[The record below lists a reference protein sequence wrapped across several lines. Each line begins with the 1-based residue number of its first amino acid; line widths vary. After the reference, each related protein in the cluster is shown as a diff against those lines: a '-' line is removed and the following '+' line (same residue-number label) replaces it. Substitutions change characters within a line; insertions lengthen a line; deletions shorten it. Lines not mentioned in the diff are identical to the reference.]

1 MAKHRFHSA
10 DYSGQTGDAGAPIH
24 SGAVEI
30 KALAV
35 LCMTFFLVALDNT
48 IVNVALPTLQRSLG
62 SSTTELQWITDAY
75 TTAFAGL
82 IIVGGHLADRL
93 GRREVLQSGLV
104 AFIIGSVV
112 ALSAH
117 SSDVIIVGRLVM
129 GIGAALAV
137 PASLSM
143 LIDVFPTPAQRQT
156 AIAGWTASAGLGV
169 ALGPLVGGAL
179 LTHFWWGSIFLAN
192 MAVAALALVA
202 SGLLLPRSPSHRL
215 HSLDWIGS
223 ALSVVALS
231 CLVAGII
238 QAPSWGWADLRTLFL
253 FVVAVVA
260 GLLFVRRAMT
270 AESGIVHFSV
280 FRSRHFSLSSLAMGT
295 IYLGIFGFLFL
306 MTQFL
311 QLYLGY
317 SPLRA
322 GVSFLPAAV
331 AVVAGTGVARALAPQ
346 VGPRLSLAVGLV
358 LMIVAI
364 GQELFFTTATT
375 YVGVVGILV
384 TGGLSMGIVLTVG
397 TDEVMGSLA
406 PRETGIG
413 AAINVAAMEIGGALG
428 VALFGSI
435 FNSEYA
441 RELKP
446 ATAALPVAIRNL
458 ADGSLTTGL
467 AVAGHLAGAIQSL
480 LVLQVRL
487 GFMDGFALAG
497 WMGVTAAAAAA
508 LCVAA
513 FMPSQSVAAAGEPE
527 PEPA

>member
-1 MAKHRFHSA
+1 MAKNRFR
-10 DYSGQTGDAGAPIH
+10 SGVDSKQLGGQGGGIGGAE
-24 SGAVEI
+24 A

-48 IVNVALPTLQRSLG
+48 IINVALPTMQRSLG

-104 AFIIGSVV
+104 SFVLGSLV
-112 ALSAH
+112 ALLAH
-117 SSDVIIVGRLVM
+117 SSGTVIAGRLVM

-143 LIDVFPTPAQRQT
+143 LIDVFPAPRQRQT

-179 LTHFWWGSIFLAN
+179 LTQFWWGSIFLAN
-192 MAVAALALVA
+192 IAVAGLALAA
-202 SGLLLPRSPSHRL
+202 SGLLLPKSPSHRL
-215 HSLDWIGS
+215 HSLDWLGS
-223 ALSVVALS
+223 ILSVVALS

-238 QAPSWGWADLRTLFL
+238 QAPNWGWTDTRTLAL
-253 FVVAVVA
+253 FAITAIA
-260 GLLFVRRAMT
+260 GVLFTRRAMT

-280 FRSRHFSLSSLAMGT
+280 FKSRHFSLSSMAMGA

-311 QLYLGY
+311 QSFLGY

-322 GVSFLPAAV
+322 GVSFLPAAI
-331 AVVAGTGVARALAPQ
+331 AVVIGTGIARALAPK
-346 VGPRLSLAVGLV
+346 VGPRAALAAGLA
-358 LMIVAI
+358 LMVAAI
-364 GQELFFTTATT
+364 AQELFFTTATT
-375 YVGVVGILV
+375 YRGVVGILV

-413 AAINVAAMEIGGALG
+413 AAINVAAMEVGGALG
-428 VALFGSI
+428 VALFGSV
-435 FNSEYA
+435 FNSEFT
-441 RELKP
+441 RQLKP
-446 ATAALPVAIRNL
+446 ATTALPAAMRHL
-458 ADGSLTTGL
+458 ATGSLTAGL
-467 AVAGHLAGAIQSL
+467 AIARHLAGALQAL
-480 LVLQVRL
+480 LVLHLRS

-497 WMGVTAAAAAA
+497 WIGVAAAAAA
-508 LCVAA
+508 AVCVAA
-513 FMPSQSVAAAGEPE
+513 LMPGHSVAALSDAEGT
-527 PEPA
+527 

>member
-1 MAKHRFHSA
+1 MVESRFREGR
-10 DYSGQTGDAGAPIH
+10 DTTQSGGGGQRTQPRGA
-24 SGAVEI
+24 ET

-48 IVNVALPTLQRSLG
+48 IINVALPTLQRSLG
-62 SSTTELQWITDAY
+62 SSTTALQWITDAY

-104 AFIIGSVV
+104 AFVLGSVI
-112 ALSAH
+112 ALFAH
-117 SSDVIIVGRLVM
+117 SSNVVITGRLVM

-143 LIDVFPTPAQRQT
+143 LIDVFPAPRQRQT

-179 LTHFWWGSIFLAN
+179 LTRFWWGSIFLAN
-192 MAVAALALVA
+192 IAVAGLALAA
-202 SGLLLPRSPSHRL
+202 SGLLLPKTPSHRL
-215 HSLDWIGS
+215 HSLDWMGS
-223 ALSVVALS
+223 MLSVVALS

-238 QAPSWGWADLRTLFL
+238 QAPSWGWADLRTVALFL
-253 FVVAVVA
+253 VAA
-260 GLLFVRRAMT
+260 ISGLLFIRRAMT

-280 FRSRHFSLSSLAMGT
+280 FKSRHFSLSSLAMGA

-311 QLYLGY
+311 QSYLGY

-331 AVVAGTGVARALAPQ
+331 AVVIGTGIARALAPR
-346 VGPRLSLAVGLV
+346 VGPRLALSAGLI
-358 LMIVAI
+358 LMVAAI
-364 GQELFFTTATT
+364 GQELFFTTATN
-375 YVGVVGILV
+375 YLGVIGILV
-384 TGGLSMGIVLTVG
+384 TGGLSMGLVLTVG

-428 VALFGSI
+428 VALFGSV

-441 RELKP
+441 RQLKP
-446 ATAALPVAIRNL
+446 ATAGLPGAVRTL
-458 ADGSLTTGL
+458 AAGSLTAGL
-467 AVAGHLAGAIQSL
+467 TIAQHLAGALRAL
-480 LVLQVRL
+480 LVLHLRS
-487 GFMDGFALAG
+487 GFMDGFSLAG
-497 WMGVTAAAAAA
+497 WIGVAAAAVAA

-513 FMPSQSVAAAGEPE
+513 LMPSRSVAVAGEPE
-527 PEPA
+527 EA